1 MNAHSKNPGACRA
14 FIATFAWN
22 PTFVSWRRDQRGR
35 EGQAIMEHDRG
46 ASLGTARSVL
56 VIEDQTIVACDL
68 ERFLD
73 GTGYRVVG
81 PVCSLAA
88 ALGKIADGEIHG
100 AIVDVRLDSD
110 AADQVADALNAA
122 RIPHIFV
129 NGWAVGALPEQ
140 CRDRPLLNNPYDY
153 HSLLDALNGA
163 MGDKEPRAS
172 Q

>member
-1 MNAHSKNPGACRA
+1 
-14 FIATFAWN
+14 
-22 PTFVSWRRDQRGR
+22 
-35 EGQAIMEHDRG
+35 MEHDRS

-56 VIEDQTIVACDL
+56 VIEDQTIIACDL
-68 ERFLD
+68 QRFLG

-100 AIVDVRLDSD
+100 AIVDVRLGDDTADRVSD
-110 AADQVADALNAA
+110 ALKAA

-129 NGWAVGALPEQ
+129 NGWAVGAIPEQ

-153 HSLLDALNGA
+153 RSLLDALDGA
-163 MGDKEPRAS
+163 MGDKTPRAS